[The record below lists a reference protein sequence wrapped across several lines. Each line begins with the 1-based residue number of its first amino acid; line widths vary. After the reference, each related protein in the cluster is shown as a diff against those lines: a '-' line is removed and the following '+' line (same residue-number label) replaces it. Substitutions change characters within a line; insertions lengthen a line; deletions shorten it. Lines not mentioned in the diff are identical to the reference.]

1 MALAASLKHTAFS
14 ALALGAKALR
24 GRTDGQEDDLR
35 ALKQFVLLQYAPA
48 LGSVVHATPLV
59 AALRA
64 AVPQANIIVCASGF
78 ARELYR
84 GNPAVDRLVETPDP
98 TGELWPAIAA
108 IRRALPAGRFAT
120 LTTPSSDRSAVGLA
134 AVLAGARNL
143 VGFTLVPQ
151 LYRAPL
157 TFDQNQSQ
165 IANHL
170 RIVETLG
177 HGEAGG
183 SATHFEPQV
192 FFSVDDLEYAR
203 QLVGRF
209 DKPSRPL
216 AVLVTQ
222 TSVTQRKSW
231 RAERFVAVA
240 QVLRERHS
248 MNVVLVGSSSEREA
262 VARLVEQTPE
272 QITEPI
278 GSAQGAQ
285 NDVRAD
291 VQNVAGET
299 SLPQLAALLS
309 LCRVGVTLD
318 TGTMHIGRAV
328 GLPMVIIAPA
338 WSPPLEWLPV
348 SDARFVILKN
358 LDMSPSQMPGD
369 YIIDEVSVEEV
380 LAAVDHLLGSSGAAA
395 EAR

>member
-14 ALALGAKALR
+14 ALALGARALH

-98 TGELWPAIAA
+98 TRELWPAIAA

-231 RAERFVAVA
+231 RAESFVAVA
-240 QVLRERHS
+240 QVLRERHG
-248 MNVVLVGSSSEREA
+248 MNVVLVGSGSEREA
-262 VARLVEQTPE
+262 VARLVEQL
-272 QITEPI
+272 

-285 NDVRAD
+285 NDA
-291 VQNVAGET
+291 QNVAGET

-358 LDMSPSQMPGD
+358 LDMSPSQMPRD

-380 LAAVDHLLGSSGAAA
+380 LGAVDHLLGSSGAAA